1 MIKTINQVGI
11 SANDIKVLG
20 KVVSISTDT
29 SNGNNGLLAEALQVW
44 DSGFNQF
51 NYNGANQNVINDLLG
66 GKLQVLDAAGLIP
79 KDGAL
84 NIKIPV
90 TFTKPTSFDGNITL
104 GDNVTIGPNVHITGN
119 ATVDHT
125 ITGNTIT
132 SRGALNG
139 ATLNVTGAATIG
151 GATTVNGKF
160 TANNGSDLHGATK
173 IFDGLTVDGDTI
185 VNNLTV
191 NGTLN
196 APHATT
202 TKYGITR
209 LAKGIN
215 STSDDDVVPVSLFRT
230 YIQQLLNNPD
240 TAAIDSIAELL
251 DKINANEALIPTKLN
266 DLSDVDSSDT
276 PATGDIL
283 YYNGRA
289 WINTSFQALFDNAIA
304 SYITSLNNS
313 IENAKLWKVSGNY
326 LIPKD
331 TTKNVATTTGRI
343 YSGITL

>member
-11 SANDIKVLG
+11 NANDIKVLG

-66 GKLQVLDAAGLIP
+66 NKLQLIDAAGLIP
-79 KDGAL
+79 QNGSL
-84 NIKIPV
+84 NITIPT
-90 TFTKPTSFDGNITL
+90 TFNDNITL
-104 GDNVTIGPNVHITGN
+104 GSGVTIGPDVHVTGN

-132 SRGALNG
+132 SQGALNG
-139 ATLNVTGAATIG
+139 ATLNVTGAATVG
-151 GATTVNGKF
+151 GAATVNGKF
-160 TANNGSDLHGATK
+160 TANGGSDLHGATK
-173 IFDGLTVDGDTI
+173 IFDSLTVDGDTT
-185 VNNLTV
+185 VNNFTV
-191 NGTLN
+191 NGTFN

-202 TKYGITR
+202 TRYGITR
-209 LAKGIN
+209 LATGLN
-215 STSDDDVVPVSLFRT
+215 SNADDDVVPVSMFRT
-230 YIQQLLNNPD
+230 YFQQLLNNPN
-240 TAAIDSIAELL
+240 TVAIDSIAELL
-251 DKINANEALIPTKLN
+251 DKINANEALVPSKLN
-266 DLSDVDSSDT
+266 DLSDVNSSNT
-276 PATGDIL
+276 PSTGDVL
-283 YYNGRA
+283 YYNGTA
-289 WINTSFQALFDNAIA
+289 WVNIPFQTLFDNAIA
-304 SYITSLNNS
+304 SYLTTLNNNIAGAS
-313 IENAKLWKVSGNY
+313 LWQVRGNY